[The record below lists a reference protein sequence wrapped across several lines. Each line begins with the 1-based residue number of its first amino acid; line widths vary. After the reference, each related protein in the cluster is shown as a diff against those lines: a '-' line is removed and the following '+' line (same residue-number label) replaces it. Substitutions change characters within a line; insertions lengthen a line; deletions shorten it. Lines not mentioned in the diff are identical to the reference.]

1 MGMQEWLIVAFIVL
15 VLFGA
20 KKIPELARS
29 VGQAV
34 GEVQKGIRDSQKTIS
49 EAAREPE
56 PSPVEKR
63 TTEAID

>member
-1 MGMQEWLIVAFIVL
+1 MGMQEWLIVAFLVL

-34 GEVQKGIRDSQKTIS
+34 GEVQKGIRESQRVIQDT
-49 EAAREPE
+49 AREP
-56 PSPVEKR
+56 VE
-63 TTEAID
+63 EAPKVAVETKTD